1 MLPLSVPIAT
11 IGVAATLP
19 GMTPVAATPIAFVR
33 MLLLAYARYGADPA
47 QALAKAQIAPQ
58 QLAQPEGGIT
68 SRQLEILAGEAMR
81 ELDDEA
87 LGWFSRRLPW
97 GSYGMLARASLSAPD
112 LGVALKRWC
121 RHHGLLAD
129 DVVLRLEVDGETAA
143 LTLTEQRD
151 LGATR
156 EFCTVTL
163 LRNLHGV
170 ACWLIDSRMGLQQ
183 VDLPYPAPPHADV
196 YPVLFLCPVR
206 FGAARAAL
214 QFDAR
219 YLALPLRRD
228 DKALDAMLAHALA
241 LIVRPYRRD
250 RLLVQRVRTLLLR
263 QSGAHTAEA
272 LAHALNVSTRT
283 LHRQLQEEGAS
294 LQALKD
300 DVRQRRAMELLGRSR
315 KPVKQVAVAVGF
327 GNEKS
332 FARAFRQWTGE
343 SPADYRARMNAP
355 A

>member
-1 MLPLSVPIAT
+1 MQPAL
-11 IGVAATLP
+11 
-19 GMTPVAATPIAFVR
+19 TPIAFVNAIV
-33 MLLLAYARYGADPA
+33 LAYQQRGLDPA
-47 QALAKAQIAPQ
+47 PALALAQIAPES
-58 QLAQPEGGIT
+58 LHNPASRIT
-68 SRQLEILAGEAMR
+68 AWQMERISDAAMR
-81 ELDDEA
+81 ALDDEG
-87 LGWFSRRLPW
+87 LGGFSRRLPW

-112 LGVALKRWC
+112 LGTALKRWC
-121 RHHGLLAD
+121 RHHALLAD
-129 DVVLRLEVDGETAA
+129 DVLLRLEVTGQTAA
-143 LTLTEQRD
+143 LTLTERRE
-151 LGATR
+151 LGPAR
-156 EFCTVTL
+156 EFCIVTL

-183 VDLPYPAPPHADV
+183 VELPFEAPAHAGV
-196 YPVLFLCPVR
+196 YPVLFPCPVR
-206 FGAARAAL
+206 FGATRAAL

-250 RLLVQRVRTLLLR
+250 RLLVQRVRTLLLS
-263 QSGAHTAEA
+263 QPGASTAEA

-300 DVRQRRAMELLGRSR
+300 EVRQRRAMELLGRSQR
-315 KPVKQVAVAVGF
+315 PVKQVALAVGF

-343 SPADYRARMNAP
+343 SPADYRLRLKP

>member
-1 MLPLSVPIAT
+1 MK
-11 IGVAATLP
+11 
-19 GMTPVAATPIAFVR
+19 PVAATPMAFVR
-33 MLLLAYARYGADPA
+33 MLLLAYNKYATDPA
-47 QALAKAQIAPQ
+47 WALARAQITPEQLQ
-58 QLAQPEGGIT
+58 QPGSTIT
-68 SRQLEILAGEAMR
+68 SGQLETLAFEAMR

-112 LGVALKRWC
+112 LGTALKRWC
-121 RHHGLLAD
+121 RHHALLAD
-129 DVVLRLEVDGETAA
+129 DVLLRLETHRQTAT
-143 LTLTEQRD
+143 LTLSEQCP
-151 LGATR
+151 LGPVR

-170 ACWLIDSRMGLQQ
+170 ACWLIDSRIGLQQ
-183 VDLPYPAPPHADV
+183 VELPFEAPAHAAV
-196 YPVLFLCPVR
+196 YPVLFPGPVQ

-250 RLLVQRVRTLLLR
+250 RLLVQRVRTLLLS
-263 QSGAHTAEA
+263 QPGASTADA

-300 DVRQRRAMELLGRSR
+300 DVRQSQAKELLGRGHR
-315 KPVKQVAVAVGF
+315 PVKQVALAVGF

-343 SPADYRARMNAP
+343 SPADYRLRIQSG
-355 A
+355 

>member
-1 MLPLSVPIAT
+1 MN
-11 IGVAATLP
+11 
-19 GMTPVAATPIAFVR
+19 PVAATPMAFVR
-33 MLLLAYARYGADPA
+33 MLLLAYEARGMAPSR
-47 QALAKAQIAPQ
+47 ALLAAQIAPHQ
-58 QLAQPEGGIT
+58 VAVADATIT
-68 SRQLEILAGEAMR
+68 SRQLELLAGTAMH
-81 ELDDEA
+81 ELDDEG

-97 GSYGMLARASLSAPD
+97 GSYGMLARASLSAPS
-112 LGVALKRWC
+112 LGVALARWC
-121 RHHGLLAD
+121 RHHHLLTD
-129 DVVLRLEVDGETAA
+129 SIELRLERVQGAA
-143 LTLTEQRD
+143 VVQLLEHRPI
-151 LGATR
+151 GPAR
-156 EFCTVTL
+156 EFCLVTL
-163 LRNLHGV
+163 LRNLFGV
-170 ACWLIDSRMGLQQ
+170 ACWLIDSRIGLQQ
-183 VDLPYPAPPHADV
+183 VELPYAAPAHAAV
-196 YPVLFLCPVR
+196 YPVLFPGPVR

-250 RLLVQRVRTLLLR
+250 RLLVQRVRTLLLS
-263 QSGAHTAEA
+263 QPGASTADA

-300 DVRQRRAMELLGRSR
+300 DVRQSQAMALLGRSNR
-315 KPVKQVAVAVGF
+315 PVKQVALAVGF

-343 SPADYRARMNAP
+343 SPADYRIRVKAP

>member
-1 MLPLSVPIAT
+1 
-11 IGVAATLP
+11 
-19 GMTPVAATPIAFVR
+19 MTPIAATPMAFVR
-33 MLLLAYARYGADPA
+33 MLLVAYAKYGADPA
-47 QALAKAQIAPQ
+47 RALAKAQIAPTQ
-58 QLAQPEGGIT
+58 VRQENATIT
-68 SRQLEILAGEAMR
+68 SRQLETLAGEAMR

-112 LGVALKRWC
+112 LGTALRRWC
-121 RHHGLLAD
+121 RHHALLAD
-129 DVVLRLEVDGETAA
+129 DVLLRLEVTRQTAT
-143 LTLTEQRD
+143 LTLIEQRS
-151 LGATR
+151 LGPAR

-170 ACWLIDSRMGLQQ
+170 ACWLIDSRIGLQQ
-183 VDLPYPAPPHADV
+183 VELPFDAPAHAAV
-196 YPVLFLCPVR
+196 YPVLFPGPVR
-206 FGAARAAL
+206 FGATRAAL

-250 RLLVQRVRTLLLR
+250 RLLVQRVRTLLLS
-263 QSGAHTAEA
+263 QPGARTAEG

-283 LHRQLQEEGAS
+283 LHRQLHEEGAS

-300 DVRQRRAMELLGRSR
+300 EVRQSRAMELLGRSSR
-315 KPVKQVAVAVGF
+315 PVKQIAMAVGF

-343 SPADYRARMNAP
+343 SPADYRLRIKP
-355 A
+355 V

>member
-1 MLPLSVPIAT
+1 MN
-11 IGVAATLP
+11 
-19 GMTPVAATPIAFVR
+19 PVAATPIAFVR

-47 QALAKAQIAPQ
+47 RALTKAQIAPQ
-58 QLAQPEGGIT
+58 QLVQVDGSIT

-81 ELDDEA
+81 ELNDEA

-129 DVVLRLEVDGETAA
+129 DVVLRLELVGQTAT

-151 LGATR
+151 LGAAR

-170 ACWLIDSRMGLQQ
+170 ACWLIDSRIGLQQ
-183 VDLPYPAPPHADV
+183 VALPFEAPPHAGV
-196 YPVLFLCPVR
+196 YSVLFPCPVH
-206 FGAARAAL
+206 FGATQATL

-250 RLLVQRVRTLLLR
+250 RLLVQRVRSLLLS
-263 QSGAHTAEA
+263 QPGVSTADA
-272 LAHALNVSTRT
+272 LAHALNVSSRT
-283 LHRQLQEEGAS
+283 LHRQLQDEGAS

-300 DVRQRRAMELLGRSR
+300 EVRQQRAMALLGRSQR
-315 KPVKQVAVAVGF
+315 PVKQVALAVGF
-327 GNEKS
+327 GNAKS

-343 SPADYRARMNAP
+343 SPADYRTRVTTRP
-355 A
+355 